1 MTSKRLVSVII
12 LALVVLTVLI
22 AGTRMIR
29 PFTSPSAPNSGR
41 GNAVALI
48 YLEGMIV
55 GGRGQNTLLN
65 AVGGT
70 DTVIRQLQEARLDPH
85 VAAVVLRINSPGGTA
100 AASQE
105 VHNEVLRVREAGKPL
120 VASFADVAASGGYW
134 IASGADSIV
143 ANPATITGS
152 IGVIME
158 VNNLVELYEKLGI
171 GSEVIKSGEHKDM
184 GNPARSLTEN
194 ERDILQSMVDDI
206 FEQFIDVVAEGRGL
220 TREQVRD
227 LADGRIFTGRQAAD
241 LGLVD
246 RLGDLTVAVD
256 LAGELAEIPGKP
268 RIKEMG
274 GRRSVFDLLFSGVSL
289 NLPLPSSW
297 PLKSFDSRE
306 FMPR

>member
-1 MTSKRLVSVII
+1 LIRKRLVSVII
-12 LALVVLTVLI
+12 LALVVITVI
-22 AGTRMIR
+22 MAGGRIIR
-29 PFTSPSAPNSGR
+29 PFASPAPIGGR

-55 GGRGQNTLLN
+55 GGRGQNSLLN

-70 DTVIRQLQEARLDPH
+70 DTVIRQLQEARLDPDI
-85 VAAVVLRINSPGGTA
+85 AAVVLRINSPGGTA

-134 IASGADSIV
+134 IASGADAIV

-220 TREQVRD
+220 GRAQVRE
-227 LADGRIFTGRQAAD
+227 LADGRIFTGRQAEG

-274 GRRSVFDLLFSGVSL
+274 GRRSVFDIFFGGTSL

-297 PLKSFDSRE
+297 PLKSFNSRE
-306 FMPR
+306 LMPR